1 MRKPNYIYLL
11 ITLFFLFTNCKNASA
26 QNGEWVKGHYYTW
39 SGERVEGFLK
49 HRFQAQFGSGPDNS
63 LRFMVDRDAKR
74 ITLTTKD
81 VKSFVLQIE
90 RGKVDSFIVIKNFT
104 INVFATYRED
114 FVKVVATGP
123 LNLYMHYST
132 VSTGSKYGVTTSPV
146 SNWLVQKGESLT
158 LIKNQSN
165 FKEVMPQLVS
175 DDTELVEKITN
186 KEFKYRDIEEVIR
199 LYNQKHLTSLN

>member
-11 ITLFFLFTNCKNASA
+11 ITLFFLFTNYKNSFA

-39 SGERVEGFLK
+39 SGERVAGFLK

-81 VKSFVLQIE
+81 IKSFVLQIE

-132 VSTGSKYGVTTSPV
+132 VSTGSKYGATTSPV
-146 SNWLVQKGESLT
+146 KKGELLT

-165 FKEVMPQLVS
+165 FKEVMPPLVS
-175 DDTELVEKITN
+175 DDTDLVEKITS
-186 KEFKYRDIEEVIR
+186 KEFKYRDIEEVIK
-199 LYNQKHLTSLN
+199 LYNQKHFTSLN